1 MNTKGLSRRELKILA
16 IIAMVVD
23 HTAWG
28 FVDFMSPLGQI
39 MHIFG
44 RLTIPI
50 MCFFVAEGYRHTSD
64 LKSYINRMAT
74 FAVFSIFPFYIFFHE
89 EYDYRQNIIFDLLLA
104 LLALTIADNKILPK
118 GTKAVLIG
126 VLFVISWNIGGWVI
140 MPIIYVLIFYYG
152 KDFKTKAKWFVF
164 ATVVMEISLIA
175 MILLNQK
182 YHFSKYDWN
191 VSERLYLLGF
201 VFGLIPLYF
210 YNGQLG
216 EKKNLFNKYF
226 FYCFYPGHFLILSAI
241 KYLVG
246 NMVDQ
251 DIYIMAHIIAL
262 VIALIM
268 LGYVLTINPSRA
280 QNAVTCFMIF
290 AIMYI
295 FGFLQEITTREVAGV
310 YTGTK
315 LQFFAE
321 CMLFISL
328 TYCMQELCH
337 TRISGFIYSLEIVV
351 SFFVMYSLFTYEDNG
366 LMYKAITI
374 NYEAGS
380 FPRMQVVGYGI
391 AFKIFV
397 VYSFAVCLMCVIIG
411 VKSAKHANSLHKKR
425 LRFLLYAMIVM
436 WLPYL
441 IKVLNLTNGYEIPA
455 LGIPFAAIFVSI
467 SLGKYSYLDSISLD
481 FGNALNKGKE
491 GVIVV
496 DSSHRI
502 LYHNKWVNTIL
513 GEFYKYDDAYAVPML
528 KDIFLEKKKS
538 IEIGGHTYETRI
550 EPLIEQSHVTGQ
562 ILWILDLTEHYNYLN
577 MVEESASKDSL
588 TGIYNRGWFEENV
601 DRILSEK
608 KQGAFIMLDLDNFK
622 NVNDKYG
629 HKTGDAA
636 LVALASV
643 MKAAE
648 KSTMRYRI
656 YSGRI
661 GGDEFCMFIEGS
673 TDRKW
678 LQDFAK
684 KQISS
689 YDEELVKMSYK
700 GITSISLGIV
710 QVTGD
715 SYKDKELNYEKLYTS
730 ADKALYLAKEHGKKT
745 YEFLDI

>member
-1 MNTKGLSRRELKILA
+1 MNTKGLSRRDLKILA

-64 LKSYINRMAT
+64 LKSYINRMAS
-74 FAVFSIFPFYIFFHE
+74 FAVVSIFPFYIFFHE
-89 EYDYRQNIIFDLLLA
+89 EYDFRQNIIFDLLLA
-104 LLALTIADNKILPK
+104 LLALSIADNKVLPK
-118 GTKAVLIG
+118 GTKAVLIAG
-126 VLFVISWNIGGWVI
+126 LMGISLAIGGWVL
-140 MPIIYVLIFYYG
+140 MPIIYVLVFYYG
-152 KDFKTKAKWFVF
+152 KDFKTKAKWFIIF
-164 ATVVMEISLIA
+164 TLIMEASLVV

-191 VSERLYLLGF
+191 VPERLYLLGF

-210 YNGQLG
+210 YNGKLG
-216 EKKNLFNKYF
+216 EVKNTFNRYF
-226 FYCFYPGHFLILSAI
+226 FYTFYPAHFLVLSAI
-241 KYLVG
+241 KYLV
-246 NMVDQ
+246 NDPNYQM
-251 DIYIMAHIIAL
+251 IYITAHVIAL
-262 VIALIM
+262 VIAIIM
-268 LGYVLTINPSRA
+268 LGYVISLNPSRA

-295 FGFLQEITTREVAGV
+295 FGFLQEITTSEVAGV
-310 YTGTK
+310 YTATK

-321 CMLFISL
+321 CMLFIAL
-328 TYCMQELCH
+328 TYSMQELCH
-337 TRISGFIYSLEIVV
+337 TRISGLIYSVEAVA

-374 NYEAGS
+374 NYDAGS

-411 VKSAKHANSLHKKR
+411 VKSARHANSLHKKR

-441 IKVLNLTNGYEIPA
+441 IKVLNLTNGYEIPV

-491 GVIVV
+491 GVVVV
-496 DSSHRI
+496 DTSHRI
-502 LYHNKWVNTIL
+502 LYHNKWVNTIF
-513 GEFYKYDDAYAVPML
+513 GEFYKYDDAYSVPGL
-528 KDIFLEKKKS
+528 KDIFVEKKKS

-562 ILWILDLTEHYNYLN
+562 ILWVLDLTEHYNYLN
-577 MVEESASKDSL
+577 KVEETASKDSL
-588 TGIYNRGWFEENV
+588 TGVYNRGWFEENIK
-601 DRILSEK
+601 RILSEK
-608 KQGAFIMLDLDNFK
+608 KHGAFIMLDLDNFK

-643 MKAAE
+643 MLAAE
-648 KSTMRYRI
+648 KSTMKYSI

-661 GGDEFCMFIEGS
+661 GGDEFCMFIEGNA
-673 TDRKW
+673 DKKW

-689 YDEELVKMSYK
+689 YDEELAKIGCEGV
-700 GITSISLGIV
+700 TSISLGIV
-710 QVTGD
+710 QLTD
-715 SYKDKELNYEKLYTS
+715 ESYKDKDITYEELYTS
-730 ADKALYLAKEHGKKT
+730 ADKALYMAKEHGKKT
-745 YEFLDI
+745 YEFKDI